1 MSNIVCIGAGQT
13 GRGFINRF
21 FRNDRVIFLDKNDEL
36 VKKLQER
43 KEYSV
48 SFGSTRSPMTLNNFE
63 AYDINSSEAMDSL
76 SNANLIMISIGRN
89 HLKELTKPLESALKK
104 NTEKSIDIVLCENG
118 VNVKRELSA
127 IESIPGVHLA
137 EAIIFCTTLKEKNSL
152 DIFSED
158 LDYLPYDAIALGH
171 KLNYENLVPEEHLD
185 ILMQRKIY
193 TYNCISAIISY
204 LGYYKGYEI
213 YSDAAND
220 EDINLCIQNI
230 VHTLNQ
236 CICREYN
243 IAEKEQERFSN
254 LAIRK
259 FKNKEI
265 IDTVERNARD
275 VDRKLGEKERII
287 APLLIMNKYGV
298 FSKDLLLVAASAI
311 YYGEKTNTLKKLP
324 SDYFKILPKKQQD
337 MITQYVDDLF
347 KNKKGRI

>member
-1 MSNIVCIGAGQT
+1 MSNIVCVGAGQT
-13 GRGFINRF
+13 GRGFLNRF
-21 FRNDRVIFLDKNDEL
+21 FKNEKVIFLDKNDEL
-36 VKKLQER
+36 VKKLQDR
-43 KEYSV
+43 KKYSV
-48 SFGSTRSPMTLNNFE
+48 SFGSARSPMILNNFE
-63 AYDINSSEAMDSL
+63 AYNMNSSDAMNAL
-76 SNANLIMISIGRN
+76 SQANLIMVSIGSN
-89 HLKELTKPLESALKK
+89 HLKELVKPLQNALKK
-104 NTEKSIDIVLCENG
+104 STEKSIDIVLCENG
-118 VNVKRELSA
+118 VNVKGELA
-127 IESIPGVHLA
+127 VLESIPEVHLA

-158 LDYLPYDAIALGH
+158 LDYLPYDVLALGH

-213 YSDAAND
+213 YSEAAND

-230 VHTLNQ
+230 VHALNQ
-236 CICREYN
+236 CICKEYN
-243 IAEKEQERFSN
+243 VDEVDQERFSK

-265 IDTVERNARD
+265 IDTVERNTRD
-275 VDRKLGEKERII
+275 VDRKLGAKERIV
-287 APLLIMNKYGV
+287 APLLIMNKYGM

-311 YYGEKTNTLKKLP
+311 YYGEMTNSLKKLP

-347 KNKKGRI
+347 KNKKRRI

>member
-1 MSNIVCIGAGQT
+1 M
-13 GRGFINRF
+13 
-21 FRNDRVIFLDKNDEL
+21 
-36 VKKLQER
+36 
-43 KEYSV
+43 
-48 SFGSTRSPMTLNNFE
+48 
-63 AYDINSSEAMDSL
+63 
-76 SNANLIMISIGRN
+76 
-89 HLKELTKPLESALKK
+89 
-104 NTEKSIDIVLCENG
+104 
-118 VNVKRELSA
+118 
-127 IESIPGVHLA
+127 A

-158 LDYLPYDAIALGH
+158 LDYLPYDVLALGH

-213 YSDAAND
+213 YSEAAND

-230 VHTLNQ
+230 VHALNQ
-236 CICREYN
+236 CICKEYN
-243 IAEKEQERFSN
+243 VDEVDQERFSK

-265 IDTVERNARD
+265 IDTVERNTRD
-275 VDRKLGEKERII
+275 VDRKLGAKERIV
-287 APLLIMNKYGV
+287 APLLIMNKYGM

-311 YYGEKTNTLKKLP
+311 YYGEMTNSLKKLP

-347 KNKKGRI
+347 KNKKRRI